1 MNNTIDSEWDNF
13 LEYNL
18 IDNIDITDNYYNTN
32 NIHNNDNNYNN
43 DNNGNND
50 NNMKCSDLYIST
62 KTKIIYIN
70 KNIDIYD
77 IFWKIPIIKYY
88 KQEEGII
95 KKQIKVSLKN
105 EEESYKIDEIIKNI
119 DCYKTINVLNFI
131 NNPKGRIV
139 YKDIRKITVGLSKK
153 DLLFNKNTNK
163 SAFYNC
169 FVLTMRLFDENI
181 FKEFH
186 IKIFNTGKIE
196 IPGIQNDNIV
206 YKILDKL
213 LSLLKEI
220 INIDIIYNKNDI
232 QNVLI
237 NSNFN
242 CGFYINREILFNIL
256 RNDYLINACYDPCSY
271 PGIQCVYYFD
281 TNKNAIVN
289 ESINFKN
296 IKYNTHIV
304 KISYMIFRT
313 GSILIVG
320 KCSETILNYV
330 YNYIKDILLKECK
343 KIKLINNNIVDNSNI
358 SDKISKKKNKKKYIY
373 TKY

>member
-1 MNNTIDSEWDNF
+1 MNNNIDSEWDNF

-18 IDNIDITDNYYNTN
+18 IDNIDN
-32 NIHNNDNNYNN
+32 NIDNIDNIDNSDNSDDSNNYNDFTN
-43 DNNGNND
+43 I
-50 NNMKCSDLYIST
+50 KCSDLYIST
-62 KTKIIYIN
+62 KTKIVYIN

-105 EEESYKIDEIIKNI
+105 EEDSFKLDEIIKNI

-139 YKDIRKITVGLSKK
+139 YKDIRKITIGLSKK

-169 FVLTMRLFDENI
+169 FVLTMRLLDETI

-186 IKIFNTGKIE
+186 IKVFNTGKIE

-206 YKILDKL
+206 YKILNNL
-213 LSLLKEI
+213 VILLKKNC
-220 INIDIIYNKNDI
+220 NIDVIYNKSNI

-256 RNDYLINACYDPCSY
+256 RNDYFINACYDPCSY
-271 PGIQCVYYFD
+271 PGIQCIYYFD
-281 TNKNAIVN
+281 TNKNSIIT

-296 IKYNTHIV
+296 IKHNKHITKV
-304 KISYMIFRT
+304 SYMIFRT

-320 KCSETILNYV
+320 KCNEIILNYV
-330 YNYIKDILLKECK
+330 YNFVKDILVREYP
-343 KIKLINNNIVDNSNI
+343 KIKLNNNNPDNYNNNP
-358 SDKISKKKNKKKYIY
+358 DNYNNELLKKIKKKYIY
-373 TKY
+373 TMY

>member
-1 MNNTIDSEWDNF
+1 MNNNIDSEWDNF

-18 IDNIDITDNYYNTN
+18 IDNIDN
-32 NIHNNDNNYNN
+32 NIDNIDNIDNSDNSDDSNNYNDFTN
-43 DNNGNND
+43 I
-50 NNMKCSDLYIST
+50 KCSDLYIST
-62 KTKIIYIN
+62 KTKIVYIN

-105 EEESYKIDEIIKNI
+105 EEDSFKLDEIIKNI

-139 YKDIRKITVGLSKK
+139 YKDIRKITIGLSKK

-169 FVLTMRLFDENI
+169 FVLTMRLLDETI

-186 IKIFNTGKIE
+186 IKVFNTGKIE

-206 YKILDKL
+206 YKILNNL
-213 LSLLKEI
+213 VILLKKNC
-220 INIDIIYNKNDI
+220 NIDVIYNKSNI

-256 RNDYLINACYDPCSY
+256 RNDYFINACYDPCSY
-271 PGIQCVYYFD
+271 PGIQCIYYFD
-281 TNKNAIVN
+281 TNKNSIIT

-296 IKYNTHIV
+296 IKHNKHITKV
-304 KISYMIFRT
+304 SYMIFRT

-320 KCSETILNYV
+320 KCNEIILNYV
-330 YNYIKDILLKECK
+330 YNFVKDILVREYP
-343 KIKLINNNIVDNSNI
+343 KIKLNNNNPDNYNNELLK
-358 SDKISKKKNKKKYIY
+358 KIKKKYIY
-373 TKY
+373 TMY